1 MGTLGGVTW
10 RGNISCRLRSEQGN
24 RAATSA
30 EYDRRRTPDER
41 TPGYTRNVGDRGLK
55 GIGVDDD
62 LGHMTRR
69 IDVLGREHYRIP
81 TPHSTGND
89 WTWSAKAPGDGW
101 WGVEQSDTCI
111 IYGRAADILTQL
123 NVNWQVPHLT

>member
-1 MGTLGGVTW
+1 MRTEIGFDKKTVVADIGSGTGLLSKLFLENGNTGGVTW

-41 TPGYTRNVGDRGLK
+41 PPGYTRSVGDRGL

-69 IDVLGREHYRIP
+69 IDVLGREH
-81 TPHSTGND
+81 
-89 WTWSAKAPGDGW
+89 
-101 WGVEQSDTCI
+101 
-111 IYGRAADILTQL
+111 
-123 NVNWQVPHLT
+123 